1 MGTMDEP
8 IRRGGRPRRSS
19 AEVLADAAA
28 ELFLEQGY
36 ARTTV
41 DQIAVR
47 AGVSRATFFNYFP
60 TKSDVM
66 WLELDAAVGAL
77 PQLLAGST
85 ETSAVRAVEDALL
98 AAARAHDPDRVPWA
112 IAQAEVMGIG
122 QELVASVAARVAAQH
137 AAVAAFVARR
147 TGEHA
152 GALWPQTVAGA
163 MLGAAAAA
171 FGVWVTDGVSRRP
184 LVEYVGAA
192 LTPVVAGL
200 DAR

>member
-1 MGTMDEP
+1 MDEP

-60 TKSDVM
+60 AKSDVM
-66 WLELDAAVGAL
+66 WLELDAAVGSL
-77 PQLLAGST
+77 PQLLAAST
-85 ETSAVRAVEDALL
+85 ETSAVRAVEGALL

-122 QELVASVAARVAAQH
+122 QELVASVAARVTAQH
-137 AAVAAFVARR
+137 AAVAADVARR
-147 TGEHA
+147 TGEYA

-184 LVEYVGAA
+184 LVEYVAAA